1 MQSFAHFSQHAFIRI
16 AQRTALSCEEIAEI
30 LDQKRCI
37 SVGKAPGF
45 NREHWLFYSIKDQC
59 CFVAIQDTMSGTV
72 ITILPMDYHKTLAW
86 EINSTDCEQAKKLAK
101 PYLTVHTEKQ
111 TAAIFSIR
119 GHYLDET
126 AAQKTKTLLK
136 VPCATYQNDMKRLL
150 ADEHLFENLAE
161 IAVEKGIQPD
171 HMFSI
176 SIQQG
181 SKRTPFYID
190 LRSVDHNH
198 INEIRQSMPSSE
210 PGHSQLVGTT
220 NADRLPS

>member
-1 MQSFAHFSQHAFIRI
+1 MQAFTHFSQHAFVRI
-16 AQRTALSCEEIAEI
+16 AQRSALSCEEIAEI

-45 NREHWLFYSIKDQC
+45 NREHWLFYSLDDQC

-72 ITILPMDYHKTLAW
+72 ITVLPMDYHKKLAW
-86 EINSTDCEQAKKLAK
+86 EVKSTDCAHAKKLAK
-101 PYLTVHTEKQ
+101 PYQTAHTEKQ

-136 VPCATYQNDMKRLL
+136 VPCDTYQNDLKQLL

-161 IAVEKGIQPD
+161 IAKEKEIQPD
-171 HMFSI
+171 RMFSI

-190 LRSVDHNH
+190 FRPVDHH
-198 INEIRQSMPSSE
+198 HVDEIWQRTPSNEQ
-210 PGHSQLVGTT
+210 
-220 NADRLPS
+220 N